1 MELKAWGW
9 RPSLGTSGTAGIIS
23 RGKGLHQYKE
33 GAFRIHTLALKEKM
47 QREMMLGMGAEGAR
61 GWRLDSKK

>member
-1 MELKAWGW
+1 MAPQAWGL
-9 RPSLGTSGTAGIIS
+9 RNCRYHFTGVKYFINTRKALSP
-23 RGKGLHQYKE
+23 
-33 GAFRIHTLALKEKM
+33 HTHWSSKKKM

>member
-1 MELKAWGW
+1 MGPQELQASFHGAKDFINTRKALSAHTHW
-9 RPSLGTSGTAGIIS
+9 PS
-23 RGKGLHQYKE
+23 KK
-33 GAFRIHTLALKEKM
+33 KM